1 MGDKRIALG
10 AVLAS
15 FYIDAMELDESP
27 MIDGITPEEP
37 RDMLFVIRQHL
48 PIFDIRGLVQVHG
61 RSIPELNG
69 LLAHHLAYN
78 ELMCDELCNHH
89 TRMLFRNMMFE
100 TSSTLTRTMP
110 LMRREVHRIIFRLIE
125 EQKTGEVFG
134 HLNCLKFDMPYRTPN
149 FVSSCWDR
157 IWPIVHHNPH
167 NPQYH
172 ELWSFIYKHE
182 QFHCQLEMQ
191 FQVNEKKAIKAGDQN
206 FSHIIR
212 NRSLQREE
220 GISE

>member
-1 MGDKRIALG
+1 
-10 AVLAS
+10 
-15 FYIDAMELDESP
+15 
-27 MIDGITPEEP
+27 
-37 RDMLFVIRQHL
+37 
-48 PIFDIRGLVQVHG
+48 
-61 RSIPELNG
+61 
-69 LLAHHLAYN
+69 
-78 ELMCDELCNHH
+78 
-89 TRMLFRNMMFE
+89 
-100 TSSTLTRTMP
+100 
-110 LMRREVHRIIFRLIE
+110 MRREVHRIIFRLIE
-125 EQKTGEVFG
+125 EQKKGEEFG
-134 HLNCLKFDMPYRTPN
+134 HLNCLKFDMPYCKKS
-149 FVSSCWDR
+149 FVLSCWDR
-157 IWPIVHHNPH
+157 IRPIFHN